1 MTQGQEERST
11 GTTFAG
17 RYELIDRLRRDALG
31 VTYLAREANG
41 GATRHLLLI
50 DDDLKVDAAALAK
63 AVTLSQKHSAGQ
75 LPILAFGY
83 DEGLA
88 WVAFEVFAG
97 DTLALLLRE
106 RKAQGEPFHVREV
119 AQIINGLL
127 ASAKA
132 TADAGHIIRALRP
145 ETVLVHARRTGP
157 GGRNVVYDVR
167 VPGLF
172 LWDLVPTGQ
181 LTAFEFDAGEAQ
193 YLAPELK
200 SITPSLTTQADFFSI
215 GVLFYEMLVGT
226 PPLGT
231 FQLPRKRRPDLP
243 RVADTVAQAAL
254 SPAPEDRYRSA
265 RDFQSGLEALFEDKA
280 EVAAPPPAPNYVRY
294 ALVGVS
300 VLATLLGGVIVFQSK
315 DRDPSAKFASRDTE
329 TRNAVV
335 AAYTGFDP
343 GQFAAQRDA
352 NPNMVA
358 IPAGPVLVGRLN
370 AERGFPSEPVL
381 EKRETG
387 AFLIDVFEWPNEKGA
402 PPESGLN
409 AAQAAERC
417 ATKGKRL
424 CSADELEKACKG
436 GESRVYPYGDA
447 FDAATCGE
455 GAGAVGKAGDRS
467 DCRSGW
473 GVFDLGGNLRE
484 WTSSE
489 AAGGSRRVV
498 AGGPSGAAAKN
509 TRCAIR
515 VDENASFAGAD
526 IGFRC
531 CKDL

>member
-1 MTQGQEERST
+1 MSQGQEERSA

-17 RYELIDRLRRDALG
+17 RYELVQRLRRDALG
-31 VTYLAREANG
+31 VTYLVRETAG

-50 DDDLKVDAAALAK
+50 DDDLRVEPDALAN
-63 AVTLSQKHSAGQ
+63 AVALSQRHGAGQ
-75 LPILAFGY
+75 LPVLAYGH
-83 DEGLA
+83 DEGLP
-88 WVAFEVFAG
+88 WVLFEAFAG
-97 DTLALLLRE
+97 DTLALLLHE
-106 RKAQGEPFHVREV
+106 RKRQKEPFHVREV
-119 AQIINGLL
+119 AQIVNGLL

-132 TADAGHIIRALRP
+132 AAEAGHVIRALRP

-157 GGRNVVYDVR
+157 GGRNVIYDVR
-167 VPGLF
+167 IPGLF

-200 SITPSLTTQADFFSI
+200 SITPSLTTQADFYSI
-215 GVLFYEMLVGT
+215 GVLFYELLVGS

-231 FQLPRKRRPDLP
+231 FQLPRQRRPDLP

-254 SPAPEDRYRSA
+254 SPAPEDRYRTA
-265 RDFQSGLEALFEDKA
+265 RDFQSGLEALFEEKS
-280 EVAAPPPAPNYVRY
+280 EVAAVPEAPNYVRA

-300 VLATLLGGVIVFQSK
+300 VLAMLLGGVIVFQSK
-315 DRDPSAKFASRDTE
+315 DRDPSAKYAARDTE
-329 TRNAVV
+329 IRNEVV
-335 AAYTGFDP
+335 AAYTTFDP
-343 GQFAAQRDA
+343 GQFSAQRDA

-358 IPAGPVLVGRLN
+358 VPAGPVLVGRLH

-381 EKRETG
+381 EKHETG
-387 AFLIDVFEWPNEKGA
+387 TFLIDMFEWPNEKGA
-402 PPESGLN
+402 PPLSGVN
-409 AAQAAERC
+409 VSKAAELC
-417 ATKGKRL
+417 ASKGKRL
-424 CSADELEKACKG
+424 CTADELEKACKG
-436 GESRVYPYGDA
+436 GESRVFPYGDA
-447 FDAATCGE
+447 FDAAVCGE
-455 GAGAVGKAGDRS
+455 GAGAVVNAGEHA

-484 WTSSE
+484 WTATD
-489 AAGGSRRVV
+489 AAGGARRVV
-498 AGGPSGAAAKN
+498 VGGPSGSPAKN

-515 VDENASFAGAD
+515 MDENTSFAGAD